1 MPKQYRACLIG
12 CGRMGATID
21 DEMAGR
27 PERFLWIPYSHAAAA
42 VACDRTDLVAVSDV
56 IAEKAETARQ
66 RYGAQHAYT
75 DYREMIEKVQ
85 PTSCALLPVRRNV
98 RSRNLRPPNTA

>member
-1 MPKQYRACLIG
+1 MAKQYRACLVG

-42 VACDRTDLVAVSDV
+42 VACDRTDLVAGSTNRRP
-56 IAEKAETARQ
+56 KGETART
-66 RYGAQHAYT
+66 RLARNTPTT
-75 DYREMIEKVQ
+75 DYSQMLKETNPDIVCVAPVPPQRAEVQ
-85 PTSCALLPVRRNV
+85 PLA
-98 RSRNLRPPNTA
+98 

>member
-1 MPKQYRACLIG
+1 MAKQYRTCLVG

-27 PERFLWIPYSHAAAA
+27 PESFLWIPYSHAAAA

-66 RYGAQHAYT
+66 RYNAQHAYT
-75 DYREMIEKVQ
+75 DYHEMIEKNNQ
-85 PTSCALLPVRRNV
+85 ISFASLPVRRNV
-98 RSRNLRPPNTA
+98 PK

>member
-1 MPKQYRACLIG
+1 MAKQYRTCLVG

-21 DEMAGR
+21 DEMEGR

-56 IAEKAETARQ
+56 IR
-66 RYGAQHAYT
+66 
-75 DYREMIEKVQ
+75 REGRNRT
-85 PTSCALLPVRRNV
+85 PTL
-98 RSRNLRPPNTA
+98 